1 MTMRNKRGFT
11 LIELLVVVA
20 IIALLISILLPSIES
35 ARAQARAV
43 VCSTKLHDIHTAQN
57 NYALQ
62 FSDWIPGSPGTT
74 GGHLAYNYQGE
85 SADSHIVPG
94 VPVQNWD
101 WQSPLAHY
109 GLGIESGLEDRSER
123 WLWLREQP
131 LFACPS
137 NNFVVP
143 PYQIGFLD
151 HGWPVLQM
159 NSYSTIREFMYYG
172 YTPGGG
178 QPGVNIPTFF
188 GVRTPE
194 GHVPRF
200 TNVKKASQKG
210 LIVEGARYMTQDLP
224 APDYDV
230 NYNAFGGGGFATAG
244 PSSSYSR
251 AFINP
256 VELDSDIQDAK
267 WDRYSYRHP
276 VAGAPGFNV
285 LFFDGH
291 ADRITKVAAI
301 EGVDFWLPS
310 GTMVPLQEYDGS
322 GNSANIVNKP
332 RAVRIILQRT
342 PDGDGNYPIY

>member
-1 MTMRNKRGFT
+1 MRNKRGFT

-20 IIALLISILLPSIES
+20 IIALLISILLPSIEA
-35 ARAQARAV
+35 ARAQARSV
-43 VCSTKLHDIHTAQN
+43 VCSTKLHDIYTAQN

-62 FSDWIPGSPGTT
+62 FSDWIPGSPATS
-74 GGHLAYNYQGE
+74 GGHLAYDYQGE
-85 SADSHIVPG
+85 AEDSHIVPG

-131 LFACPS
+131 LFTCPS

-143 PYQIGFLD
+143 PYEIIYLNS
-151 HGWPVLQM
+151 GWPVLQM

-172 YTPGGG
+172 YAPGGG
-178 QPGVNIPTFF
+178 QDGVNIPNFF
-188 GVRTPE
+188 DVLTPE

-200 TNVKKASQKG
+200 TSVEKASQKG
-210 LIVEGARYMTQDLP
+210 LVVEGARYMLQSLP

-230 NYNAFGGGGFATAG
+230 NYRAFGGGGFATAG

-256 VELDSDIQDAK
+256 VELDSAEHDAK

-276 VAGAPGFNV
+276 VSGEPGFNT

-291 ADRITKVAAI
+291 ADRLTKVAAI
-301 EGVDFWLPS
+301 ESVDFWLPS
-310 GTMVPLQEYDGS
+310 GTRVPLKEYDGS
-322 GNSANIVNKP
+322 GGSVEPVNKP
-332 RAVRIILQRT
+332 RAVRIIQQRT
-342 PDGDGNYPIY
+342 PDEDGNYPIY

>member
-35 ARAQARAV
+35 ARAQARSV
-43 VCSTKLHDIHTAQN
+43 VCRSKLHDIHTAQN
-57 NYALQ
+57 NYSVQ

-85 SADSHIVPG
+85 GADSHIVPG

-109 GLGIESGLEDRSER
+109 GLGVESGLEDRSER

-143 PYQIGFLD
+143 PYQIGFLNS
-151 HGWPVLQM
+151 GWPVLRM

-188 GVRTPE
+188 DVETPE

-200 TNVKKASQKG
+200 TNVKKPAQKG

-230 NYNAFGGGGFATAG
+230 NYNASVGGSFATAG
-244 PSSSYSR
+244 PSSSWSR
-251 AFINP
+251 SFINP
-256 VELDSDIQDAK
+256 VDLQPDLHDAK
-267 WDRYSYRHP
+267 WDRYSFRHP
-276 VAGAPGFNV
+276 AAGAPGFNT

-291 ADRITKVAAI
+291 ADRLSKVEAI
-301 EGVDFWLPS
+301 EGVDFWLPT
-310 GTMVPLQEYDGS
+310 GTKVPLKEYDGTD
-322 GNSANIVNKP
+322 GGVAKP

-342 PDGDGNYPIY
+342 PDADGLYPIY

>member
-1 MTMRNKRGFT
+1 MRNKRGFT

-74 GGHLAYNYQGE
+74 GGHLAYSGYGPY
-85 SADSHIVPG
+85 DFDIPG

-109 GLGIESGLEDRSER
+109 GLGIESGLEDRNER
-123 WLWLREQP
+123 WRWVREQP

-143 PYQIGFLD
+143 PYPIGELGN
-151 HGWPVLQM
+151 GWSVLLM

-172 YTPGGG
+172 YTLADDDE
-178 QPGVNIPTFF
+178 GVHIPRFWD
-188 GVRTPE
+188 VKTPE

-200 TNVKKASQKG
+200 TNIQKPSQKG
-210 LIVEGARYMTQDLP
+210 LVVEGARYTREDLP

-230 NYNAFGGGGFATAG
+230 NYRALYGGSFATAG
-244 PSSSYSR
+244 PSSSFSR
-251 AFINP
+251 SFINP
-256 VELDSDIQDAK
+256 VELDSEEHDAK
-267 WDRYSYRHP
+267 WDRYAFRHP
-276 VAGAPGFNV
+276 VAGAPGFNI

-291 ADRITKVAAI
+291 AAHFDRSVADSQ
-301 EGVDFWLPS
+301 VDAAA
-310 GTMVPLQEYDGS
+310 QH
-322 GNSANIVNKP
+322 N
-332 RAVRIILQRT
+332 
-342 PDGDGNYPIY
+342 